1 MPGQVANVSASG
13 RPREFDFTDEDFDK
27 LRSIV
32 KEVTG
37 INLADSKRELVYG
50 RVSRRLRALG
60 MNSFRDYRQLLTT
73 ADGAQEMI
81 EFSNAITTNLT
92 AFYREPHH
100 FEYLAKNYLE
110 PLLSRP
116 GASRRIRM
124 WSAGCSTGE
133 EPYTIA
139 MTIHEALQ
147 NLSGWDIKLLATD
160 LDSEVLRKGSSGI
173 YTEDRLQ
180 KVHRNMIGK
189 YFRERREGTQRMYSV
204 VPELKAMLTFKQL
217 NLMHQLPMKG
227 PLDVIFCRNTVI
239 YFDKDT
245 QKMLFERIAR
255 LQRPG
260 DLLFLGHSES
270 LFKVS
275 DAYDLIGKT
284 IYKRNAR

>member
-1 MPGQVANVSASG
+1 MSGQVANVSASG
-13 RPREFDFTDEDFDK
+13 RTREFNFTDEDFDQ
-27 LRSIV
+27 LRAIV
-32 KEVTG
+32 KETTG

-60 MNSFRDYRQLLTT
+60 MNSFRDYRRLLTT
-73 ADGAQEMI
+73 ADGAHEMI

-100 FEYLAKNYLE
+100 FEYLAKNFLE
-110 PLLSRP
+110 PLLNKP

-133 EPYTIA
+133 ETYSIA
-139 MTIHEALQ
+139 MTIHDTLQ
-147 NLSGWDIKLLATD
+147 NLSGWDIRILATD
-160 LDSEVLRKGSSGI
+160 LDSDVLNKGINGV

-180 KVHRNMIGK
+180 KLSKSLVGK
-189 YFRERREGTQRMYSV
+189 YFRERVEGTKRVYSIS
-204 VPELKAMLTFKQL
+204 PDLKAMVTYKQL

-239 YFDKDT
+239 YFDKET
-245 QKMLFERIAR
+245 QKTLFARIAR
-255 LQRPG
+255 LQREG

-284 IYKRNAR
+284 IYRRNGR